1 MIGWV
6 TISGMHDS
14 GGGAHVRLYWLS
26 SRLLPLLLPH
36 KDEGQIF
43 PLNLPDTA
51 TLIAILVSQ
60 DTVKPISV
68 VNVSHFTL
76 GLIILNPKVITY
88 IG

>member
-1 MIGWV
+1 
-6 TISGMHDS
+6 
-14 GGGAHVRLYWLS
+14 
-26 SRLLPLLLPH
+26 LPLLFPH
-36 KDEGQIF
+36 KDEEQIF

-76 GLIILNPKVITY
+76 GLIILNPKEIITY
-88 IG
+88 LLENFAIFTLDYVQTCDLYV